1 MGKISFDGYRTQW
14 PRIGGVLAMALGGA
28 ITLAAATVTTKP
40 RLLSALNLGALFVH
54 QYEEYE
60 DPGWFPGQF
69 NHGVLKSDQPR
80 NYPLNKT
87 TALCVNVPFAYTF
100 YVAPVLF
107 PKKKW
112 LGLAPA
118 YFGIM
123 QAVGHG
129 VIFPRLAGDKY
140 SPGFLASIFLHVPIG
155 VSYIRALNAQEGLS
169 KGDYVKGAAYTVAFA
184 VVAIAGPNVV
194 GSDRN
199 SPQAFTEEQMGHHD
213 VEPDTQPDAKP
224 VVEPVH

>member
-1 MGKISFDGYRTQW
+1 MSRISFDGYRTQW
-14 PRIGGVLAMALGGA
+14 PRVGGVLAMALGGA
-28 ITLAAATVTTKP
+28 TTLMAKRLSKP
-40 RLLSALNLGALFVH
+40 QLLSTLNLGALFVH

-100 YVAPVLF
+100 YVAPILF
-107 PKKKW
+107 PKVKW

-129 VIFPRLAGDKY
+129 VIFPRVAGDKY
-140 SPGFLASIFLHVPIG
+140 SPGFLASLFLHVPIG
-155 VSYIRALNAQEGLS
+155 VGYIRALKAQEGLTS
-169 KGDYVKGAAYTVAFA
+169 GDYAKGALYTVAFA
-184 VVAIAGPNVV
+184 AVAVAGPNIV
-194 GSDRN
+194 GKNKS
-199 SPQAFTEEQMGHHD
+199 SPHAFTKEQMGHHD
-213 VEPDTQPDAKP
+213 VESA
-224 VVEPVH
+224 